1 MQEKIVWN
9 QRSFDNPK
17 DLRNENCIKES
28 SNGFLSIL
36 GKNIDL
42 LSRKHSKERYIKY
55 DKNSNDK
62 KPQTKPKLKNNKIK
76 KILQFSIKS
85 NESSSNTKTIKS
97 EKSKTSINFQKTKK
111 APSAVDKIISTN
123 RSPVPVGNGNTVKT
137 QTFKQNKQKIK
148 TPTTPSNIEKKAT
161 RQTIKKSS
169 SDSALNDTRK
179 SSRRSSS
186 SSVTSRTTSA
196 ASQRASSSAASR
208 SQSAASQCS
217 NKTAFSS
224 STSSK
229 SSTPQVPK
237 KQSKRKLIK
246 RKKKVESCS
255 STESSSHVPT
265 APAPTT
271 APVFVNY
278 RYQVTNWG
286 LFNIKDIAPLSIQN
300 IR

>member
-1 MQEKIVWN
+1 MQEKIVWK

-42 LSRKHSKERYIKY
+42 LSRKHSKERYIKH
-55 DKNSNDK
+55 DKKSNDK

-97 EKSKTSINFQKTKK
+97 EKSKTSNNFQITKK
-111 APSAVDKIISTN
+111 APSGVDKIISTN
-123 RSPVPVGNGNTVKT
+123 KSPVPVVVGNGNTVKT

-186 SSVTSRTTSA
+186 S
-196 ASQRASSSAASR
+196 
-208 SQSAASQCS
+208 
-217 NKTAFSS
+217 
-224 STSSK
+224 
-229 SSTPQVPK
+229 
-237 KQSKRKLIK
+237 L
-246 RKKKVESCS
+246 
-255 STESSSHVPT
+255 
-265 APAPTT
+265 
-271 APVFVNY
+271 
-278 RYQVTNWG
+278 
-286 LFNIKDIAPLSIQN
+286 
-300 IR
+300 